1 MAAERVVSRFDW
13 TDVQNS
19 DLSTNMLIINEGD
32 VGREDGQGRSA
43 RVVIIEVLIE
53 EKGVMSRD
61 HIRKISSI
69 NLSQRSG
76 LESSEFRKSSSRDPM
91 KRLA

>member
-76 LESSEFRKSSSRDPM
+76 LESSEFKKFSSRDPI